1 MADELAAHAAT
12 AHHVA
17 PATWFI
23 SHTWSNA
30 VADTLESIFHF
41 FEEREDASNA
51 VLWMDVFVDSQH
63 AVAGA
68 EQAAAVVHDD
78 VQKQHCAH
86 RQATAGGGCVEQ
98 SHSSA
103 ARVN

>member
-1 MADELAAHAAT
+1 MVDELAAHAST

-30 VADTLESIFHF
+30 AADTLESIFQF
-41 FEEREDASNA
+41 FEGQEDAPNA

-63 AVAGA
+63 AYTRGCWA
-68 EQAAAVVHDD
+68 EQADAVVRDD
-78 VQKQHCAH
+78 IQKQHRAH
-86 RQATAGGGCVEQ
+86 RQAAACGG
-98 SHSSA
+98 
-103 ARVN
+103 